1 MSESCGGQCS
11 CAGKSQSAPH
21 AHSQSAAPAPFDATS
36 IQAPGPE
43 DVIAVANVNGVPLHG
58 PGETLMPEA
67 LRQRACNEL
76 LRQAAQTAGLLS
88 ADDVATPDGVLSE
101 AAVEAIDALLLR
113 EVVVPDPD
121 EAAVRRYYDAHRN
134 ELAQGERVRAR
145 HILFAV
151 TPGVDVAALR
161 KRAESVLL
169 DTRCRDAGDGGDDRF
184 AAAAR
189 QFSNCPSS
197 EEGGDLG
204 WLVAPE
210 LAPEFARELFGKEEV
225 GVLPRLVHSR
235 FGLHVVDVQ
244 AREPGVV
251 PSFEAAR
258 ATAEAALHRQ
268 AFATAVRQYLMLLA
282 GAARIEG
289 VDLVGA
295 DSPLVQ

>member
-1 MSESCGGQCS
+1 V
-11 CAGKSQSAPH
+11 ADAP
-21 AHSQSAAPAPFDATS
+21 S

-43 DVIAVANVNGVPLHG
+43 DVIAVARVNGVPLHG
-58 PGETLMPEA
+58 PGETLMPDA
-67 LRQRACNEL
+67 LRQRACSEL
-76 LRQAAQTAGLLS
+76 LRQAAQTAGLL
-88 ADDVATPDGVLSE
+88 ATDDVATPDGVLSE
-101 AAVEAIDALLLR
+101 GALEAIDALLQR

-121 EAAVRRYYDAHRN
+121 EAAVCRYYDAHRN
-134 ELAQGERVRAR
+134 ELAHGERVRAR

-169 DTRCRDAGDGGDDRF
+169 DTRCADSNSGDRF
-184 AAAAR
+184 PDAAR

-197 EEGGDLG
+197 EDGGDLG
-204 WLVAPE
+204 WLTAPD
-210 LAPEFARELFGKEEV
+210 LAPEFARELFGKEEI

-258 ATAEAALHRQ
+258 ATAAAALHRQ